1 MKKIIKI
8 YLIFSNKYNW
18 NYIFLIGGIFFAHVL
33 LALLPAINLE
43 FAFVD
48 AARYFHTGDI
58 NLIY

>member
-1 MKKIIKI
+1 MKKNIKI
-8 YLIFSNKYNW
+8 YLIFSNKYN
-18 NYIFLIGGIFFAHVL
+18 YFFLVGGIFFAHVL

-58 NLIY
+58 NLINQY